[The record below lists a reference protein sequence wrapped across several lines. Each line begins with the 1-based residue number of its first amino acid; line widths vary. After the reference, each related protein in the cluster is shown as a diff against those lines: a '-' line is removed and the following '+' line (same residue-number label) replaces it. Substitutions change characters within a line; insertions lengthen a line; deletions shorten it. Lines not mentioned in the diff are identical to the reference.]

1 MILFDRA
8 LSIIAWASVV
18 VSVVLTG
25 LILYLNL

>member
-1 MILFDRA
+1 MTLFDRA
-8 LSIIAWASVV
+8 LSIIAWGSVV